1 MVSGS
6 PTKDGQN
13 GSPEGLQVAPEFANP
28 AMERRRMKGHHPRKE
43 VREKAS
49 DLAQES
55 AFGLHPSQ
63 LLEEDECEDLGV
75 RKLLEGGVESHPIWD

>member
-1 MVSGS
+1 
-6 PTKDGQN
+6 
-13 GSPEGLQVAPEFANP
+13 
-28 AMERRRMKGHHPRKE
+28 MKGHHPRKE